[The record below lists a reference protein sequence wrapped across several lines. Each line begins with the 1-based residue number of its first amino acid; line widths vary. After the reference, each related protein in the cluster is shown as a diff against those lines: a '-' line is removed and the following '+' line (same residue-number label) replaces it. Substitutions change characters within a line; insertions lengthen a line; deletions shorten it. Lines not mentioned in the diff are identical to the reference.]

1 MVSQLSDVLRL
12 RLTAVGEGVIVTETD
27 HQENLVFL
35 PLLPPPL
42 KPSKEVLRRECLDGS
57 AGGVR

>member
-1 MVSQLSDVLRL
+1 MREKPRLQDHRAREGGASFSGVSGMEV
-12 RLTAVGEGVIVTETD
+12 
-27 HQENLVFL
+27 ENKLPL